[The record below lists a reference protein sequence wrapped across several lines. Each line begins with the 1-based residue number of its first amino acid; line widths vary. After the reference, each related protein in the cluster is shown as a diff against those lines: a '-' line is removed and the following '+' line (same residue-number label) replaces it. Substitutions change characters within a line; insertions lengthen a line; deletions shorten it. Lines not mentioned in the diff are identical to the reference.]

1 MKSLRFSRTGSTT
14 QADRGERG
22 DATRLASGASGEG
35 AARDFDFTTA
45 DFERIRSLIHRRA
58 GISLSDHKR
67 DMAYSRLARRL
78 RALGLDSFR
87 EYLDELEKRNDA
99 SEWEAFTNALTTN
112 LTAFF
117 REAHHFPILA
127 DFVKRRPQPV
137 SVWCSAASTG
147 EEPYSIAM
155 TLIEALG
162 DRAAREARVLATD
175 LDTQVLAKAD
185 AGVYAY
191 DQVKHLTP
199 ERLKRFFL
207 KGTGSHAGLVKVRP
221 ELRQMIKFEQLNLT
235 DADYGLRQNFDAI
248 FCRNVMIY
256 FDKPTQAQVLTRF
269 EPLMKPDGLLFAG
282 HSENFTYVTQA
293 FRLRGQTV
301 YELTRGRGAAT
312 SAASA
317 TGSTASSATGSAKA
331 PAKSEAGASV

>member
-1 MKSLRFSRTGSTT
+1 MKALRNTR
-14 QADRGERG
+14 QDAGEMG
-22 DATRLASGASGEG
+22 GPGVESN
-35 AARDFDFTTA
+35 RDFDFTSA
-45 DFERIRSLIHRRA
+45 DFERIRALIHRRA

-78 RALGLDSFR
+78 RTLGIDSFR
-87 EYLDELEKRNDA
+87 EYLDQLEARNDA
-99 SEWEAFTNALTTN
+99 TEWEAFTNALTTN

-127 DFVKRRPQPV
+127 DFVKRRGSNPV

-155 TLIEALG
+155 TLVEALG

-185 AGVYAY
+185 AGVYSF
-191 DQVKHLTP
+191 DQVKHLSP
-199 ERLKRFFL
+199 ERLKRFFF
-207 KGTGSHAGLVKVRP
+207 KGTGSHSGLVKVRP
-221 ELRQMIKFEQLNLT
+221 ELRAMIKFEQLNLT
-235 DADYGLRQNFDAI
+235 DADYGLRTTFDAI

-301 YELTRGRGAAT
+301 YELTRGAQANAAPRR
-312 SAASA
+312 ANDAI
-317 TGSTASSATGSAKA
+317 GV
-331 PAKSEAGASV
+331 PA